1 MLKDDFIEKQDH
13 YVLILTF
20 YAIKMSNLV
29 KKK

>member
-1 MLKDDFIEKQDH
+1 MFKYDFIEKQDR
-13 YVLILTF
+13 YGLILTF